1 MTVLVMVASKH
12 GATWGVG
19 EAIAEVLRDR
29 GLQVDLRRPDEVAE
43 PSGYDAVVVGSA
55 VYMGQWLPE
64 AREFIERNSG
74 VLAGLPVW
82 LFSSG
87 LSDSASQD
95 SNTGGGRGLRVTLPN
110 AREHRHFSGAL
121 DVSKLNILERAA
133 IAAAR
138 GKYGDH
144 RDFSAVREWAGQVA
158 DGLASQPRA

>member
-29 GLQVDLRRPDEVAE
+29 GLQVDLRRPDEVTE
-43 PSGYDAVVVGSA
+43 LSGYEAAVVGSA
-55 VYMGQWLPE
+55 IYMAQWLPE
-64 AREFIERNSG
+64 AREFVETHADALG
-74 VLAGLPVW
+74 GMPVW

-95 SNTGGGRGLRVTLPN
+95 SNTGGGRGLRATLPN

-121 DVSKLNILERAA
+121 DVAKLSVLERAA

-158 DGLASQPRA
+158 DSLTVRS